1 MAGSRLD
8 VADDGESAAIAPATM
23 AHARVPCRFWMRN
36 DSSMRAR
43 PRHTAWVLCRSES
56 DCALLRAGFTGI
68 FSVLSSLLTLGKAMK
83 ILIADDHRLVIEAV
97 KAKLSEIEADIE
109 FVLAMS
115 VDELLAGA
123 SDDIDLAMIDLN
135 MPGAEGQAHID
146 EIRRRH
152 PAVPVIVLSGYE
164 DPAVMRSAL
173 ERGVLGFIPK
183 AYSPEVMLSAVR
195 LVLAGG
201 VYVPPMMLSSVP
213 PGVIAGI
220 PGSDAVQR
228 SGAAPGGAQ
237 TLEHLRNV
245 LTERQVEV
253 LQLLSQGKP
262 NKLIGRAL
270 GISEGTVK
278 IHLAAIFRALNVRN
292 RTEAVVA
299 AQSLTEA

>member
-1 MAGSRLD
+1 M
-8 VADDGESAAIAPATM
+8 IPH
-23 AHARVPCRFWMRN
+23 AHP
-36 DSSMRAR
+36 
-43 PRHTAWVLCRSES
+43 
-56 DCALLRAGFTGI
+56 
-68 FSVLSSLLTLGKAMK
+68 AMK

-97 KAKLSEIEADIE
+97 KTKLSELQSDIE

-115 VDELLAGA
+115 VDELFAGA
-123 SDDIDLAMIDLN
+123 ADDVDLALIDLN
-135 MPGAEGQAHID
+135 IPGAEGHSHID
-146 EIRRRH
+146 ELRRRH

-164 DPAVMRSAL
+164 DPAIMRAVL

-183 AYSPEVMLSAVR
+183 AYSPDVMLSAVR

-201 VYVPPMMLSSVP
+201 VYVPPMLLSALP
-213 PGVIAGI
+213 PGVVAGVAA
-220 PGSDAVQR
+220 GGAASAVAE
-228 SGAAPGGAQ
+228 GAAPRIGGVGSP
-237 TLEHLRNV
+237 TLEHLRKV

-262 NKLIGRAL
+262 NKLIGRSL

>member
-1 MAGSRLD
+1 
-8 VADDGESAAIAPATM
+8 
-23 AHARVPCRFWMRN
+23 
-36 DSSMRAR
+36 
-43 PRHTAWVLCRSES
+43 
-56 DCALLRAGFTGI
+56 
-68 FSVLSSLLTLGKAMK
+68 MK

-97 KAKLSEIEADIE
+97 KAKLCELEPAID
-109 FVLAMS
+109 FVLAMN
-115 VDELLAGA
+115 VDELLAA
-123 SDDIDLAMIDLN
+123 ATDDIDLALIDLN
-135 MPGAEGQAHID
+135 MPGAEGRDHVG

-152 PAVPVIVLSGYE
+152 PAMPVIVLSGYE
-164 DPAVMRSAL
+164 DPAIMRGAL

-201 VYVPPMMLSSVP
+201 VYVPPMMLSAVP
-213 PGVIAGI
+213 PGIVAG
-220 PGSDAVQR
+220 V
-228 SGAAPGGAQ
+228 PGGSAEALPRAVPAAASTQ

-299 AQSLTEA
+299 AQSLTESA

>member
-1 MAGSRLD
+1 
-8 VADDGESAAIAPATM
+8 
-23 AHARVPCRFWMRN
+23 
-36 DSSMRAR
+36 
-43 PRHTAWVLCRSES
+43 
-56 DCALLRAGFTGI
+56 
-68 FSVLSSLLTLGKAMK
+68 MK

-97 KAKLSEIEADIE
+97 KAKLSELEPGIE

-123 SDDIDLAMIDLN
+123 NDDLDLALIDLN
-135 MPGAEGQAHID
+135 MPGADGQAHID

-164 DPAVMRSAL
+164 DPAIMRSAL

-201 VYVPPMMLSSVP
+201 VYVPPMMLTALP
-213 PGVIAGI
+213 PGIVAG
-220 PGSDAVQR
+220 V
-228 SGAAPGGAQ
+228 APQAGGAEALTRNGGGGNQ
-237 TLEHLRNV
+237 TLEHLRSV

-262 NKLIGRAL
+262 NKLIGRSL

-299 AQSLTEA
+299 AQALTEAQQA

>member
-1 MAGSRLD
+1 MG
-8 VADDGESAAIAPATM
+8 
-23 AHARVPCRFWMRN
+23 H
-36 DSSMRAR
+36 
-43 PRHTAWVLCRSES
+43 
-56 DCALLRAGFTGI
+56 
-68 FSVLSSLLTLGKAMK
+68 AMK

-97 KAKLSEIEADIE
+97 KAKLSELEPGIE

-123 SDDIDLAMIDLN
+123 TDDLDLALIDLN
-135 MPGAEGQAHID
+135 MPGADGQAHID

-164 DPAVMRSAL
+164 DPSIMRSAL

-201 VYVPPMMLSSVP
+201 VYVPPMMLTALP
-213 PGVIAGI
+213 PGIVAGVTTQA
-220 PGSDAVQR
+220 SAEALTR
-228 SGAAPGGAQ
+228 NGGGGTQ
-237 TLEHLRNV
+237 TLEHLRSV

-262 NKLIGRAL
+262 NKLIGRSL

-299 AQSLTEA
+299 AQALTEAQQA

>member
-1 MAGSRLD
+1 
-8 VADDGESAAIAPATM
+8 
-23 AHARVPCRFWMRN
+23 
-36 DSSMRAR
+36 
-43 PRHTAWVLCRSES
+43 
-56 DCALLRAGFTGI
+56 
-68 FSVLSSLLTLGKAMK
+68 MK

-97 KAKLSEIEADIE
+97 KAKLSELGAGIE
-109 FVLAMS
+109 FVLALS

-123 SDDIDLAMIDLN
+123 TDDLDLALIDLN
-135 MPGAEGQAHID
+135 MPGADGQAHID

-164 DPAVMRSAL
+164 DPSIMRSAL

-183 AYSPEVMLSAVR
+183 AYSPDVMLSAVR

-201 VYVPPMMLSSVP
+201 VYVPPMMLTALP
-213 PGVIAGI
+213 PGIVAGVS
-220 PGSDAVQR
+220 PSSA
-228 SGAAPGGAQ
+228 SGGEPFARGGGGNGGGTQ
-237 TLEHLRNV
+237 TLEHLRSV

-262 NKLIGRAL
+262 NKLIGRSL

-299 AQSLTEA
+299 AQALTEAQQA

>member
-1 MAGSRLD
+1 
-8 VADDGESAAIAPATM
+8 
-23 AHARVPCRFWMRN
+23 
-36 DSSMRAR
+36 
-43 PRHTAWVLCRSES
+43 
-56 DCALLRAGFTGI
+56 
-68 FSVLSSLLTLGKAMK
+68 MK

-97 KAKLSEIEADIE
+97 KAKLSELQGGID

-115 VDELLAGA
+115 VDELFAGV
-123 SDDIDLAMIDLN
+123 SDDVDLALIDLN
-135 MPGAEGQAHID
+135 IPGAEGHSHID
-146 EIRRRH
+146 ELRRRH

-164 DPAVMRSAL
+164 DPAIMRGVL

-183 AYSPEVMLSAVR
+183 AYSPDVMLSAVR

-201 VYVPPMMLSSVP
+201 VYVPPMLLSALP
-213 PGVIAGI
+213 PGVVAGV
-220 PGSDAVQR
+220 P
-228 SGAAPGGAQ
+228 GAAPGAGAQ
-237 TLEHLRNV
+237 SPSPRLGGAGSPTLEHLRKV

-262 NKLIGRAL
+262 NKLIGRSL

>member
-1 MAGSRLD
+1 
-8 VADDGESAAIAPATM
+8 
-23 AHARVPCRFWMRN
+23 
-36 DSSMRAR
+36 
-43 PRHTAWVLCRSES
+43 
-56 DCALLRAGFTGI
+56 
-68 FSVLSSLLTLGKAMK
+68 MK

-97 KAKLSEIEADIE
+97 KAKLSELEPAIE

-115 VDELLAGA
+115 VQELMASA
-123 SDDIDLAMIDLN
+123 SDDLDLAVIDLN
-135 MPGAEGQAHID
+135 MPGAEGQVHVEA
-146 EIRRRH
+146 IRRLH

-173 ERGVLGFIPK
+173 EIGVLGFIPK
-183 AYSPEVMLSAVR
+183 AYSPEVMISAVR

-201 VYVPPMMLSSVP
+201 VYVPPLMLSAVP
-213 PGVIAGI
+213 PGIV
-220 PGSDAVQR
+220 PGDATLPVAD
-228 SGAAPGGAQ
+228 AAPRGHSAQ
-237 TLEHLRNV
+237 TLEHLRKV

-262 NKLIGRAL
+262 NKLIGRSL

-299 AQSLTEA
+299 AQTLTEAQT

>member
-1 MAGSRLD
+1 MHAG
-8 VADDGESAAIAPATM
+8 
-23 AHARVPCRFWMRN
+23 
-36 DSSMRAR
+36 
-43 PRHTAWVLCRSES
+43 
-56 DCALLRAGFTGI
+56 
-68 FSVLSSLLTLGKAMK
+68 TLGHAMK

-97 KAKLSEIEADIE
+97 KAKLSELEPGIE

-123 SDDIDLAMIDLN
+123 TDELDLALIDLN
-135 MPGAEGQAHID
+135 MPGADGQAHID

-164 DPAVMRSAL
+164 DPAIMRSAL

-183 AYSPEVMLSAVR
+183 AYSPDVMLSAVR

-201 VYVPPMMLSSVP
+201 VYVPPMMLTALP
-213 PGVIAGI
+213 PGIVA
-220 PGSDAVQR
+220 
-228 SGAAPGGAQ
+228 GAAPTQNGDARSAGASSQ
-237 TLEHLRNV
+237 TLEHLRSV

-262 NKLIGRAL
+262 NKLIGRSL

-299 AQSLTEA
+299 AQALTEAQQV

>member
-1 MAGSRLD
+1 
-8 VADDGESAAIAPATM
+8 
-23 AHARVPCRFWMRN
+23 
-36 DSSMRAR
+36 
-43 PRHTAWVLCRSES
+43 
-56 DCALLRAGFTGI
+56 
-68 FSVLSSLLTLGKAMK
+68 MK

-97 KAKLSEIEADIE
+97 KAKLSELEPGIE
-109 FVLAMS
+109 FVLVMS

-123 SDDIDLAMIDLN
+123 TDDLDLALIDLN
-135 MPGAEGQAHID
+135 MPGADGQAHID

-164 DPAVMRSAL
+164 DPAIMRAAL

-201 VYVPPMMLSSVP
+201 VYVPPMMLTALP
-213 PGVIAGI
+213 PGIVAGVAPQ
-220 PGSDAVQR
+220 PGADAAR
-228 SGAAPGGAQ
+228 APGAPAASQ

-262 NKLIGRAL
+262 NKLIGRSL

-299 AQSLTEA
+299 AQALTEAQA

>member
-1 MAGSRLD
+1 
-8 VADDGESAAIAPATM
+8 
-23 AHARVPCRFWMRN
+23 
-36 DSSMRAR
+36 
-43 PRHTAWVLCRSES
+43 
-56 DCALLRAGFTGI
+56 
-68 FSVLSSLLTLGKAMK
+68 MK

-97 KAKLSEIEADIE
+97 KAKLSELEPGIE
-109 FVLAMS
+109 FVLVMS

-123 SDDIDLAMIDLN
+123 TDDLDLALIDLN
-135 MPGAEGQAHID
+135 MPGADGQAHID

-164 DPAVMRSAL
+164 DPAIMRAAL

-201 VYVPPMMLSSVP
+201 VYVPPMMLTALP
-213 PGVIAGI
+213 PGIVAGVA
-220 PGSDAVQR
+220 PQADAAR
-228 SGAAPGGAQ
+228 APGAPAASQ

-262 NKLIGRAL
+262 NKLIGRSL

-299 AQSLTEA
+299 AQALTEAQARADLT

>member
-1 MAGSRLD
+1 
-8 VADDGESAAIAPATM
+8 
-23 AHARVPCRFWMRN
+23 
-36 DSSMRAR
+36 
-43 PRHTAWVLCRSES
+43 
-56 DCALLRAGFTGI
+56 
-68 FSVLSSLLTLGKAMK
+68 MK

-97 KAKLSEIEADIE
+97 KAKLSELEPAIE

-115 VDELLAGA
+115 VDELLASA
-123 SDDIDLAMIDLN
+123 SDDLDLAVIDLN
-135 MPGAEGQAHID
+135 MPGAEGQAHIE

-164 DPAVMRSAL
+164 DPTVMRSAL
-173 ERGVLGFIPK
+173 EVGVLGFIPK
-183 AYSPEVMLSAVR
+183 AYSPEVMISAVR

-201 VYVPPMMLSSVP
+201 VYVPPLMLSAVP
-213 PGVIAGI
+213 PGIV
-220 PGSDAVQR
+220 PGVTGVGADATAPR
-228 SGAAPGGAQ
+228 GASNTH
-237 TLEHLRNV
+237 TLEHLRKV

-262 NKLIGRAL
+262 NKLIGRSL

-299 AQSLTEA
+299 AQTLTEAQT

>member
-1 MAGSRLD
+1 MS
-8 VADDGESAAIAPATM
+8 
-23 AHARVPCRFWMRN
+23 
-36 DSSMRAR
+36 
-43 PRHTAWVLCRSES
+43 
-56 DCALLRAGFTGI
+56 
-68 FSVLSSLLTLGKAMK
+68 LGKAMK

-97 KAKLSEIEADIE
+97 KAKLSELDAGID

-115 VDELLAGA
+115 VDELLASA
-123 SDDIDLAMIDLN
+123 SDDLDLAVIDLN

-164 DPAVMRSAL
+164 DPAVMRSVL

-201 VYVPPMMLSSVP
+201 VYVPPMMLSSLP
-213 PGVIAGI
+213 PGVVAGI
-220 PGSDAVQR
+220 PGIGADPTQR
-228 SGAAPGGAQ
+228 GSGAAAAQ

-299 AQSLTEA
+299 AQTVTEA

>member
-1 MAGSRLD
+1 
-8 VADDGESAAIAPATM
+8 
-23 AHARVPCRFWMRN
+23 
-36 DSSMRAR
+36 
-43 PRHTAWVLCRSES
+43 
-56 DCALLRAGFTGI
+56 
-68 FSVLSSLLTLGKAMK
+68 MK

-97 KAKLSEIEADIE
+97 KAKLSELGTDIE

-123 SDDIDLAMIDLN
+123 SDDVDLAMIDLN

-201 VYVPPMMLSSVP
+201 VYVPPMMLASLP
-213 PGVIAGI
+213 PGVVAGL
-220 PGSDAVQR
+220 PHVGS
-228 SGAAPGGAQ
+228 AAPATSGGGASSQ

-299 AQSLTEA
+299 AQTLTEA